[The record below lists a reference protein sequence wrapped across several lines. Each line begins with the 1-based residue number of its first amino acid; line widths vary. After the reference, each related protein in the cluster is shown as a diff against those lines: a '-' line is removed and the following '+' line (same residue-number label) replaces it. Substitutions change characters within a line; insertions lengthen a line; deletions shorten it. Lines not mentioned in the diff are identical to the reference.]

1 MKNSIQILGISLAG
15 GMVTL
20 ALYLLFFEQPKEV
33 TIINQTNGVPGLRM
47 AAYDDDAGISFTDA
61 AEMTV
66 NAVVHV
72 KTSAQRNV
80 PQYANPLEEL
90 FFGAPRARAP
100 QVVTGSGSGVIMTA
114 DGYIITNNHVINGA
128 DKISVT
134 LNDNR
139 EFEASVVGT
148 DPATDIALL
157 KISGSKFPFLIF
169 SNSDD
174 VRLGEWVL
182 AVGNPFNLTSTV
194 TAGIVSAMGR
204 NINIIPD
211 QAAIESFIQT
221 DAAVNP
227 GNSGGALVN
236 TRGQL
241 VGINTAISSNRGSY
255 VGYSFAVPS
264 NIVKKVTEDLM
275 EYGVVQRAFLG
286 VSIADITPQM
296 VDELGLDIQ
305 SGVFITGAPEA
316 GAAQEAGIKRGDVI
330 VRVGERPVRKASEL
344 QEAIGRHRPGDKV
357 QITVNRKGKERT
369 FDVVLRNKQGETG
382 PVTTAKETGIDV
394 LGATFE
400 TLPQPQ
406 KRELGITNGVV
417 VKKLQDGALRRAK
430 VPEGF
435 IIIKVNNQ
443 RVDDPETLNKIVGAL
458 GAGDGILI
466 QGLHPNGKSDY
477 FAFGR

>member
-1 MKNSIQILGISLAG
+1 MKNTFRILGLSLLG
-15 GMVTL
+15 GVVTL
-20 ALYLLFFEQPKEV
+20 GLYVLFFEQPKEV
-33 TIINQTNGVPGLRM
+33 TIINQNAGVPGLRM
-47 AAYDDDAGISFTDA
+47 AAYDEQNGINFTDA
-61 AEMTV
+61 AELSV

-72 KTSAQRNV
+72 KTAAQRTA
-80 PQYANPLEEL
+80 PQFNNPLEEL
-90 FFGAPRARAP
+90 FFGAPRARGP
-100 QVVTGSGSGVIMTA
+100 QVVTGSGSGVIMTQ

-139 EFEASVVGT
+139 EFEATVVGT

-157 KISGSKFPFLIF
+157 KISGNDFPYLTF
-169 SNSDD
+169 SNSDEL
-174 VRLGEWVL
+174 RLGEWVL

-286 VSIADITPQM
+286 VSIADITQQM
-296 VDELGLDIQ
+296 VEELGLEVQ
-305 SGVFITGAPEA
+305 SGVFITGTPES

-330 VRVGERPVRKASEL
+330 VKVGDRPVKKASEL
-344 QEAIGRHRPGDKV
+344 QEAIGRQRPGDRV
-357 QITVNRKGKERT
+357 NVVVNRKGKERT
-369 FDVVLRNKQGETG
+369 FEVVLRNKQGETG
-382 PVTTAKETGIDV
+382 PVTTAKETGIDI

-406 KRELGITNGVV
+406 KRELGIANGVV
-417 VKKLQDGALRRAK
+417 VRKLQDGALRRAK

-435 IIIKVNNQ
+435 IIIKINNQ
-443 RVDDPETLNKIVGAL
+443 RVDDPETLNKIVSGL
-458 GAGDGILI
+458 SPGDGILI